1 MGFKLGP
8 ILSFRGLG
16 GESNVEWRVSALIV
30 QDSADGEPS
39 LEWQADVP
47 TRGAAS
53 SAGAAAPAK
62 LLATLADAEPAASVA
77 VRFCRDAK
85 RKCRKNTLPDW
96 WAIVGVVISRPC
108 QGHDT
113 QHDLHLVHGLFIQ

>member
-39 LEWQADVP
+39 LEWQADVTA
-47 TRGAAS
+47 TRPRGLIGRGS
-53 SAGAAAPAK
+53 SASEITRHPG
-62 LLATLADAEPAASVA
+62 
-77 VRFCRDAK
+77 
-85 RKCRKNTLPDW
+85 
-96 WAIVGVVISRPC
+96 
-108 QGHDT
+108 
-113 QHDLHLVHGLFIQ
+113 

>member
-39 LEWQADVP
+39 LEWQADVRQRAARP
-47 TRGAAS
+47 HRQGQQRQRNYSPPWLIPSPRG
-53 SAGAAAPAK
+53 
-62 LLATLADAEPAASVA
+62 
-77 VRFCRDAK
+77 K
-85 RKCRKNTLPDW
+85 RGGSILP
-96 WAIVGVVISRPC
+96 
-108 QGHDT
+108 
-113 QHDLHLVHGLFIQ
+113 